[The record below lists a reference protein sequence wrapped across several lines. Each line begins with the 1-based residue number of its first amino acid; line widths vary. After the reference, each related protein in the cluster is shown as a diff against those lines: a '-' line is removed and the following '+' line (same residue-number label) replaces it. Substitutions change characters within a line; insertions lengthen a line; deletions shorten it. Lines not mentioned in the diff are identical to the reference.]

1 MQVQRRRDRF
11 LTLADQLLSG
21 RLCIASMCLGAT
33 KVALTTAVRYAAS
46 REAVGPEG
54 MLCCAR
60 ESFSRLQAS
69 GSAPRVTLVSTDA
82 LASEMIWAAVTCA
95 WFECNCCTAGRRAGK
110 SDTPILKYQLQQ
122 RALMPLIAS
131 TYALNIGL
139 NYAKDR
145 YRTRA
150 TTKLA
155 PRPPFGS
162 FYEPSKPFG
171 SFYEPSNRQR
181 LAINRTLIPAHRF
194 IVSLCRYAA
203 QSEADYA
210 EVVRLCC
217 VFKTMVTWNAENS
230 ATTCRERC
238 GGQVCPRACTALH
251 PRPAAYT
258 LRC

>member
-1 MQVQRRRDRF
+1 
-11 LTLADQLLSG
+11 
-21 RLCIASMCLGAT
+21 
-33 KVALTTAVRYAAS
+33 
-46 REAVGPEG
+46 
-54 MLCCAR
+54 
-60 ESFSRLQAS
+60 
-69 GSAPRVTLVSTDA
+69 
-82 LASEMIWAAVTCA
+82 MIGAAVTGA

-150 TTKLA
+150 TTNFA

-162 FYEPSKPFG
+162 FYG
-171 SFYEPSNRQR
+171 PSNRQW
-181 LAINRTLIPAHRF
+181 LAINRTLIPAHR
-194 IVSLCRYAA
+194 IIALLCRYAA

-251 PRPAAYT
+251 CTALHCIRRLLPACTPR
-258 LRC
+258 C